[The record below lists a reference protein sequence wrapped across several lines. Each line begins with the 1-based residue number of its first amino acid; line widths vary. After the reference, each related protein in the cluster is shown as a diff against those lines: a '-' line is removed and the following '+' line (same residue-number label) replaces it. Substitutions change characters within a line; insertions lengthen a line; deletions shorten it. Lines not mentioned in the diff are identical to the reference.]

1 MEMKIISD
9 STVKITI
16 TLEDLEERDMELSDF
31 LVPQEKTEEFFYSI
45 LDEIELPESFK
56 NSGMLSFRVT
66 PKPKHIDVF
75 VTKSDFNKEMKLED
89 LPDLADLD
97 DVSDMTP
104 EDLLKTL
111 EKAMKDVSDPEAQ
124 ARLEE
129 AEKQERLSSSADEE
143 SEEEEV
149 LGVHAYVLHFSDI
162 RDAIRFA
169 HSNQE
174 EITLSELYK
183 DKTGYYLAILMD
195 LSGKRPYYAEW
206 VKARFLE
213 FSSDTTKTR
222 PYLAEHAQLILANEA
237 VEQLSA
243 LKYQLEID

>member
-111 EKAMKDVSDPEAQ
+111 EKAMKDISDPEAQ

-169 HSNQE
+169 YSNQE

-243 LKYQLEID
+243 LKYQLVID

>member
-149 LGVHAYVLHFSDI
+149 LSVHAYVLHFSDI

-195 LSGKRPYYAEW
+195 LSGKRSYYAEW